1 MDAIDWPGLAR
12 GALWVLGLSVSLA
25 ALSHLQWAAK
35 RDGVPLRRA
44 LSWDSFLAPFCAGLA
59 LFAVS
64 MALGAGRLWETLAW
78 LVLALLFIVQ
88 VALALRGMRRHA
100 SAEHDMQPTGP
111 DAQIEEER
119 T

>member
-1 MDAIDWPGLAR
+1 MDAIDWPALAR
-12 GALWVLGLSVSLA
+12 GALWVFGLAISLA
-25 ALSHLQWAAK
+25 ALSHVRWAAK
-35 RDGVPLRRA
+35 QEGVPLRKA

-64 MALGAGRLWETLAW
+64 LAWGATRLWETLAW

-88 VALALRGMRRHA
+88 VGLAWHGIRRGARLEA
-100 SAEHDMQPTGP
+100 DADDGAEAKG
-111 DAQIEEER
+111 ER